1 MVSFTGASFQR
12 WSTLQRPRHT
22 EVLTRLFVLLCF
34 NILGLDL
41 KLTAKWPKQTQ
52 KGWIKGFING
62 SPFEPDEFSPTCEL
76 LIFIS
81 HRVQIF
87 FFSFDFGPQA
97 RALFRLECYYFD
109 AKNSKIFKILA
120 FEWVIYFWSFEWI
133 SAMALPSG
141 AKNLLCSRYLDWASW
156 FVSKK
161 EIKVKFK

>member
-87 FFSFDFGPQA
+87 SVLTLGPKQ
-97 RALFRLECYYFD
+97 EH
-109 AKNSKIFKILA
+109 
-120 FEWVIYFWSFEWI
+120 
-133 SAMALPSG
+133 
-141 AKNLLCSRYLDWASW
+141 YLDLNVIISMQKIQNFQNSRVWMSDIFLKLRMNKRYGAPKW
-156 FVSKK
+156 CKKFV
-161 EIKVKFK
+161 V

>member
-87 FFSFDFGPQA
+87 FSVLTLGPKQ
-97 RALFRLECYYFD
+97 EH
-109 AKNSKIFKILA
+109 
-120 FEWVIYFWSFEWI
+120 
-133 SAMALPSG
+133 
-141 AKNLLCSRYLDWASW
+141 YLDLNVIISMQKIQKFSKFSRLNEWYISEASN
-156 FVSKK
+156 
-161 EIKVKFK
+161 E